1 VTEVREQ
8 FRPLGFFTTG
18 ENVNAAEIELG
29 EDNVSHFGMLI
40 ALI

>member
-8 FRPLGFFTTG
+8 FRPLEFFTTG
-18 ENVNAAEIELG
+18 EKVDAVKIALG